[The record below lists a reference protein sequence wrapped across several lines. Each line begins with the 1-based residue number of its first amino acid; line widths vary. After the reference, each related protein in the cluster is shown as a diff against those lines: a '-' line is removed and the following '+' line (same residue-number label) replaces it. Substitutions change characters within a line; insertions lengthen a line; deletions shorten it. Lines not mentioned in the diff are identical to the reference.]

1 MASFKILQ
9 ESECK
14 DVNELINA
22 AGKTFKQ
29 TQIPR
34 LLTSCIN

>member
-9 ESECK
+9 ESEYK

-22 AGKTFKQ
+22 AGKHLSKHKF
-29 TQIPR
+29 PG
-34 LLTSCIN
+34 C